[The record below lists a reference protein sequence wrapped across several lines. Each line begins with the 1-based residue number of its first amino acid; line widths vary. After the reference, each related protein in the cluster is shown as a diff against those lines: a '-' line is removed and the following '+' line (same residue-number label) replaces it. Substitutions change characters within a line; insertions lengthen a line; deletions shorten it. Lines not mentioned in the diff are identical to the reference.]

1 MARGAEKSARW
12 RKDSPAKRR
21 IRERLCL
28 SFPPSF
34 PPFPPVFDVKLDERG
49 RPIEEEDELDL
60 GENCIIVQPTQAAAA
75 PATAE
80 EAEGPASTKRGKRS
94 RGKKRR

>member
-1 MARGAEKSARW
+1 M
-12 RKDSPAKRR
+12 P
-21 IRERLCL
+21 ERLCL
-28 SFPPSF
+28 SFPPFLSPLLENDYACPF